1 VGEREREEEDDGMS
15 SCMYMRERRARKREV
30 EVVIVLN
37 LIEMPAISLQLLL
50 IEGLAEALLLA
61 TARSTRRSEKGRSQ
75 GSTAL
80 ARQPAPATPP
90 ALSDTLCACSLAAGR
105 PK

>member
-37 LIEMPAISLQLLL
+37 LIEMPAPRRGTLGPGWGGSAASSCSSGLVWLLPQ
-50 IEGLAEALLLA
+50 AA
-61 TARSTRRSEKGRSQ
+61 ARLHVCS
-75 GSTAL
+75 
-80 ARQPAPATPP
+80 AP
-90 ALSDTLCACSLAAGR
+90 R
-105 PK
+105 